1 MPDDFLTEREQRLLA
16 ERVHAGDRGAEEEF
30 ARLFYPRVVAVLVCR
45 TREPEAARDLA
56 QETLLI
62 ALLALRGDT
71 LRDFSKLA
79 PFVIGIARNLASQ
92 YTRTRVAR
100 RTRESELPP
109 DIVNSVADAAQAA
122 NRERDERER
131 VVRAALEQIESN
143 DRTIL
148 LMTLV
153 EGLKPGIIARRLG
166 VSSEVVRT
174 RKSRAIK
181 RIASRLRG
189 LSRTSDSPHSILE
202 ASPK

>member
-1 MPDDFLTEREQRLLA
+1 MPDEFLTEREQRLLA
-16 ERVHAGDRGAEEEF
+16 ERVHAGDHAAEEEF

-56 QETLLI
+56 QETLLV
-62 ALLALRGDT
+62 ALLALRGNT
-71 LRDFSKLA
+71 LRDFTKLA
-79 PFVIGIARNLASQ
+79 PFVLGIARNLASQ
-92 YTRTRVAR
+92 YARTRVAR
-100 RTRESELPP
+100 LTRESELPP
-109 DIVNSVADAAQAA
+109 EIVNSVADAAQAA